1 MADGSAGGGV
11 SPYVHRIRVRYGEVD
26 MQQVVF
32 NSHYMAYCDDA
43 VEMWLRHL
51 GLRVLDHGWDF
62 MLKKAVMEWDG
73 AASVHET
80 IEISVGL
87 ARSGTTSFD
96 VSFHG
101 RVGDRPGGAGEH
113 RHGVAER
120 GELAGEMTAVDALP
134 TAVGIPPIDEERDP
148 QRLTGS
154 GRARARKG
162 RSGGGHE
169 ETRMEAGRPE
179 RQAAGARALA
189 SPGGGALDCTFHDE
203 PLTQRE

>member
-101 RVGDRPGGAGEH
+101 RVGDRPVF
-113 RHGVAER
+113 RCTITYVGVRRGTRETMPPPSAVLER
-120 GELAGEMTAVDALP
+120 L
-134 TAVGIPPIDEERDP
+134 
-148 QRLTGS
+148 
-154 GRARARKG
+154 RAAP
-162 RSGGGHE
+162 
-169 ETRMEAGRPE
+169 AP
-179 RQAAGARALA
+179 A
-189 SPGGGALDCTFHDE
+189 
-203 PLTQRE
+203 